1 MCHSTYCCIL
11 LASLFS
17 LLQVDEDP
25 NHEFPSTT
33 ADDPILCGP
42 RIIDVGIPGPGF
54 HPLLWRRA
62 WRDKVLPALVNFN
75 PDLILVSA
83 GFDAHRKDEINF
95 RLGLSALLPTPFGW
109 LLRHDAS

>member
-1 MCHSTYCCIL
+1 M
-11 LASLFS
+11 LASYCLI
-17 LLQVDEDP
+17 QVDEDP

-33 ADDPILCGP
+33 ADDPILSGP

-95 RLGLSALLPTPFGW
+95 RWDAALALVDCCCG
-109 LLRHDAS
+109 